1 MKNIFVVV
9 LLLAGITSSP
19 QSINKKERSKE
30 HRQLILNDSM
40 ALKIQKFKDSVAA
53 ALRISDSIQT
63 QENISRNMNGLL
75 QLQKE
80 QNARQ
85 KKAAII
91 RIAIGV
97 GLLAVLIIGWRRRG
111 RGREK

>member
-1 MKNIFVVV
+1 MKNIFLVV
-9 LLLAGITSSP
+9 LLLAGMASFS
-19 QSINKKERSKE
+19 QSINKEEKGKE

-40 ALKIQKFKDSVAA
+40 VMKIQKFKDSAA
-53 ALRISDSIQT
+53 TAIRISDSIQT
-63 QENISRNMNGLL
+63 QENISRNVNGLL

-97 GLLAVLIIGWRRRG
+97 ALLVVLIIGWRRR
-111 RGREK
+111 RKK